1 MTQHAWAS
9 RWWRRGRGRYPAR
22 GRLLILALW
31 GLLLPGAGPVLGDEE
46 LDYGLETHR
55 LARIELTGNRTF
67 SDNDLKG
74 VLRISEPTWT
84 RPLDT
89 PTYRPHL
96 VDTQVNLIKNY
107 YRNRGFHQ
115 VAATLDSI
123 GTLPDKGD
131 VLHISIVEGPRTII
145 RSVAF
150 TDTTAVSAAS
160 LREVMY
166 LLEGKPAPADLNGFG
181 ADIYSLR
188 DVLRNATYLEARVV
202 PFLTV
207 VPDTLAGGFRAD
219 LVYEIDPG
227 PPFTVGDINLVG
239 NLHTRDNLVTR
250 ELLVRP
256 GDPLRWSRVE
266 ASRRQLLA
274 TSLYRDVNIAPVPT
288 DSLPGL
294 ADLEVRVVE
303 RRPAYYEFGVGVGSL
318 ERIRLLAA
326 WGHNNLWGTGRRVQL
341 RTRGA
346 WNLEDVV
353 GSPASFDEGQINYW
367 VDADYVN
374 PRLRAS
380 RYSFDLGV
388 YLRRETRGESGLNLA
403 SHGINVGTTWKPSAR
418 VVNSAFLGVKITDP
432 SVHPYAPD
440 DLKQRFAE
448 TGVKLSQVRS
458 LNWATY
464 IDHRNDLFRP
474 TAGMYAS
481 ATAKLAGGPMGG
493 DFSFFRWTTSW
504 QNYQTTPLG
513 GVLALR
519 VMAGGARPYGGS
531 LDLGPDGVPYDDR
544 FFAGGASTVR
554 GYGHNSL
561 GPQVQDQDELDFL
574 NYSSENLLPENPAR
588 GGNYLLL
595 TNLEYRFPLP
605 LLKRWKLSS
614 VLFFEGGNVW
624 ARIKD
629 ISMQAFRLNSAPG
642 GPLDPGSTKSWDYR
656 YSYGTGL
663 RLDTPIGPVRV
674 DVGIPLKRANYVSAE
689 RNYTDPRLVWHFSL
703 GYPF

>member
-1 MTQHAWAS
+1 MTQHLRAFRRWAGVL
-9 RWWRRGRGRYPAR
+9 GRFSAAGSLGAAIV
-22 GRLLILALW
+22 G
-31 GLLLPGAGPVLGDEE
+31 GLLLAGAGPALADEE
-46 LDYGLETHR
+46 LDFGLETHR

-89 PTYRPHL
+89 PTYQPHL

-115 VAATLDSI
+115 VSAILDSI
-123 GTLPDKGD
+123 GTLADKGD

-150 TDTTAVSAAS
+150 SDTTAVSAES
-160 LREVMY
+160 LRAVMY

-181 ADIYSLR
+181 ADIYALR
-188 DVLRNATYLEARVV
+188 DVLRNATFLEARVV
-202 PFLTV
+202 PSLSV
-207 VPDTLAGGFRAD
+207 VPDTLHGGFRAD
-219 LVYEIDPG
+219 LVYNIDPG
-227 PPFTVGDINLVG
+227 PPFTIRDIILMG
-239 NLHTRDNLVTR
+239 NLQTRDNLITR

-266 ASRRQLLA
+266 ESRRQLLA
-274 TSLYRDVNIAPVPT
+274 TSLYRDVNIAPAPA
-288 DSLPGL
+288 DSTPGL

-303 RRPAYYEFGVGVGSL
+303 RRPAYYEIGMGVGSL

-341 RTRGA
+341 RTRAA

-353 GSPASFDEGQINYW
+353 GSPAAFDEGQINYW
-367 VDADYVN
+367 IDADYVN
-374 PRLRAS
+374 PRVRAS
-380 RYSFDLGV
+380 RYSFDLGL

-403 SHGINVGTTWKPSAR
+403 SHGINVGTTWKTRGR
-418 VVNSAFLGVKITDP
+418 VVNNVFLGVKITDP

-440 DLKQRFAE
+440 ELKQRFAE

-458 LNWATY
+458 LNWAVY
-464 IDHRNDLFRP
+464 VDHRNDLFRP
-474 TAGMYAS
+474 TGGMYAS
-481 ATAKLAGGPMGG
+481 ANVKLAGGPMGG
-493 DFSFFRWTTSW
+493 DFSFFKWSTAW
-504 QNYQTTPLG
+504 HNYHTLPVG

-519 VMAGGARPYGGS
+519 VMVGGARPYGAS

-561 GPQVQDQDELDFL
+561 GPQVQDQDELDYL

-588 GGNYLLL
+588 GGNYLML

-605 LLKRWKLSS
+605 LLSRWKLSS
-614 VLFFEGGNVW
+614 VFFFEGGNVW

-629 ISMQAFRLNSAPG
+629 LSMRAFRLNSAPG
-642 GPLDPGSTKSWDYR
+642 DPLDPGSTKSWDYR

-689 RNYTDPRLVWHFSL
+689 RNYTDPNVVWHFSL